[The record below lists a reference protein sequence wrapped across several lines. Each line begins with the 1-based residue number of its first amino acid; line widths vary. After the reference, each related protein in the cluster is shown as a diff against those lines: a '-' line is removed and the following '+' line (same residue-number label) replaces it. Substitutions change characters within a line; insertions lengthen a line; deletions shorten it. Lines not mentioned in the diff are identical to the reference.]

1 MTEGLRLAEERGG
14 SVDGVRWAA
23 GSLGVGGGGVTVTV
37 TDDNGESPRGLSGPL
52 PDRLAGGVNL
62 PTSGRRN

>member
-1 MTEGLRLAEERGG
+1 MEGVRLAGERGG

-23 GSLGVGGGGVTVTV
+23 GSLGGGGGVTVTV

-62 PTSGRRN
+62 TTIGHRN

>member
-1 MTEGLRLAEERGG
+1 MTEGLRLAEEHGG

-23 GSLGVGGGGVTVTV
+23 GSLGGGGVTVTV

-62 PTSGRRN
+62 TTIGHRN